1 MEEII
6 MGEVKHLTEEN
17 FESEIGSGVALV
29 DFWATWCGP
38 CRMLGP
44 IIDEVAK
51 EIGDDA
57 VVAKVNVDEAQQLA
71 AKYNVR
77 SIPAIF
83 VLKGGEVV
91 TQFVGVQD
99 KQTLV
104 NALKSAK

>member
-1 MEEII
+1 M
-6 MGEVKHLTEEN
+6 
-17 FESEIGSGVALV
+17 IGPSILQGPHQVAQKSTS
-29 DFWATWCGP
+29 ATP
-38 CRMLGP
+38 NP
-44 IIDEVAK
+44 ISLSKLSAK
-51 EIGDDA
+51 EVGDEA

-91 TQFVGVQD
+91 NQFVGVQD

-104 NALKSAK
+104 NAIKSAK